1 MMIWIK
7 GWTQFICDLSKMNDL
22 RTSISENLSLAA
34 KLREYA
40 DLLTAQGADH
50 FRIQAYRAAADVV
63 EEQFRPISQIIK
75 AEGRDGLTKLPAIG
89 QSIASA
95 LAEMTATGRWSQLAR
110 LRGDLEPEIIFRS
123 IPGIGRNL
131 ADRIV
136 RELQIDTLEALEL
149 AAHDGS
155 LEAIEGFGTR
165 RTQMVRTA
173 LNERL
178 GRFRLSQGSP
188 GEALPPLGLLL
199 DVDREYRE
207 RAKAGTLRTIAPKR
221 FNPQGEAWLPVLHT
235 KRDDWSFTALYSN
248 TPLAHELGRTHDW
261 VIIYYHS
268 SAGPEGQCTV
278 VTPVKGRLQ
287 GRRVVRGREK
297 EHRALAPQGAQSAGT
312 APV

>member
-1 MMIWIK
+1 
-7 GWTQFICDLSKMNDL
+7 MNDL
-22 RTSISENLSLAA
+22 PTPIAENSALAA

-63 EEQFRPISQIIK
+63 EDQSRPISEIIK
-75 AEGRDGLTKLPAIG
+75 VEGRDGLTRLPAIG
-89 QSIASA
+89 AGIASA
-95 LAEMTATGRWSQLAR
+95 LAELAATGRWSQLAR
-110 LRGDLEPEIIFRS
+110 LRGELEPEILFRS
-123 IPGIGRNL
+123 VPGIGPKL

-136 RELQIDTLEALEL
+136 RELHIDTLEALEL

-178 GRFRLSQGSP
+178 GRSRLQRGGSR
-188 GEALPPLGLLL
+188 ETLPPLELLL

-207 RAKAGTLRTIAPKR
+207 RAKAGTLRTITPKR

-248 TPLAHELGRTHDW
+248 SPLAHELGRTHDW

-278 VTPVKGRLQ
+278 VTAMKGPLEGQRI
-287 GRRVVRGREK
+287 VRGREN
-297 EHRALAPQGAQSAGT
+297 EHEALAPQAVRSAEL
-312 APV
+312 AVI